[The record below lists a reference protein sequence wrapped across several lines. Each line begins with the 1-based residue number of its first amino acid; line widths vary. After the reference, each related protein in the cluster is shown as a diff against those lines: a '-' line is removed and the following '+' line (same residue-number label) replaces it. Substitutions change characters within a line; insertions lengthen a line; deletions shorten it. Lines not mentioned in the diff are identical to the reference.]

1 MSSQPGDSSDASRE
15 VTSASSRSPAT
26 TSSISRTD
34 RSWPIASGVI
44 DCGKTTVSFSGSTG
58 SVAGSSSCCSCGS
71 RASKSLIPLPAPAA
85 YGSCDPL
92 DGDAVGARWRALL
105 DDRHHDRQ
113 HPVLEPG
120 LGALGVDVLGQAHL
134 ALERPVLDLDLLVGA
149 PRQLRTLALPGD
161 HEQPLAGD
169 EPQRLRVDPG

>member
-113 HPVLEPG
+113 HPVLE
-120 LGALGVDVLGQAHL
+120 
-134 ALERPVLDLDLLVGA
+134 RPVLDLDLLVGA